1 MVRLI
6 CKELSRPIIIVSH
19 MSQPLN
25 KNFKYKLQT
34 RTSLFRPF
42 LLLGINFLSY
52 KSAQLMYQPCE
63 NSMLGLKCDMAPP
76 SKS

>member
-25 KNFKYKLQT
+25 ENFKYKLQT
-34 RTSLFRPF
+34 RTPTISAFRNKLSF
-42 LLLGINFLSY
+42 LQIGPAYVPAL
-52 KSAQLMYQPCE
+52 
-63 NSMLGLKCDMAPP
+63 
-76 SKS
+76 